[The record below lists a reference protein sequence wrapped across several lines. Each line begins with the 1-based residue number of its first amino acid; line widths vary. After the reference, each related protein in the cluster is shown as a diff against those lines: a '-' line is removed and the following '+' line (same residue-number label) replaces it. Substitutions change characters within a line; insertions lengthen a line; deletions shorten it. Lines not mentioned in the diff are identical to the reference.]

1 MYFVRTVHHADHLIM
16 MRIQEPP
23 RIPDVDRKSIHRHLY
38 LLFFFLSGGAD
49 PPRIVTR
56 THQ

>member
-23 RIPDVDRKSIHRHLY
+23 RIPDIDRKSIHPHLLSFFSSCQAVLTRH
-38 LLFFFLSGGAD
+38 GW
-49 PPRIVTR
+49 
-56 THQ
+56 